1 MLKQSNLIF
10 KELKNVKR
18 STAFL
23 SHSMSKDIITSS
35 KDIRNTRSTKQID
48 ITSYMEV
55 ILI

>member
-55 ILI
+55 TLI